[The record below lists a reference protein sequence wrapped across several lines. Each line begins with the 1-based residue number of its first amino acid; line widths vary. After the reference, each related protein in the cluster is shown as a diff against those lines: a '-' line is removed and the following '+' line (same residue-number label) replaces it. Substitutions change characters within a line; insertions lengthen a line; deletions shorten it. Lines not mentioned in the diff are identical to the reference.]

1 MPKSTVTPS
10 EMIDAIRDKQT
21 FRDVAVAALRS
32 ATPEDICE
40 HLSIE
45 REEYAKSL
53 RHRIDRIARRCV
65 VSQN

>member
-1 MPKSTVTPS
+1 
-10 EMIDAIRDKQT
+10 MIDAIRDKQT

-45 REEYAKSL
+45 REEYA
-53 RHRIDRIARRCV
+53 
-65 VSQN
+65 